1 MESLV
6 VGKVSRVSAWE
17 SVAPYCVRGS
27 SVLMGGSFSR
37 RPQPKLIVFMSPQ
50 RELGGAQSLAG
61 NPKRFNIFGYCWILF
76 SGTAFCLLTHQL
88 ALVAR
93 VAGAVRFSCVTPF
106 LLFPNPTL

>member
-27 SVLMGGSFSR
+27 SVLMVGSFSR
-37 RPQPKLIVFMSPQ
+37 RQQPKLIVFMCPQ
-50 RELGGAQSLAG
+50 RELGGEQSLAG
-61 NPKRFNIFGYCWILF
+61 NQERFNIFGYFWIPVRVI
-76 SGTAFCLLTHQL
+76 AFRLLTHQL

-93 VAGAVRFSCVTPF
+93 MAGAVRFSCVTPF
-106 LLFPNPTL
+106 LLFPKPPP